1 MASFFSDLGKTFQS
15 AAKTIQKKT
24 AEGMEATR
32 RNSEL
37 RSLREEQKKLFATLG
52 ETYYASHGEGEA
64 REQLDLLVRRID
76 ELAERIEAVTAEI
89 DALNAKKRCPGCGAV
104 VNIDA
109 KFCPSCGA
117 KMPEAKR
124 KSRRMRRKRRGPST
138 APAAARSGR
147 ATRASAPCAASPLAP
162 RRQRAKTR
170 PSRKWRSTG
179 RKRVRKSPPP
189 KNRRRATKNSRKR
202 REKTPALAG
211 LSTPAALFLGGY
223 TYPSTRLIGRRSTVF
238 NFSGATRRGSPR

>member
-89 DALNAKKRCPGCGAV
+89 DALNDKKRCPGCGAV
-104 VNIDA
+104 VDLDA

-117 KMPEAKR
+117 KMPASKQPEPEEAPEAPRAEYCPGCGALRQGEARFCAVCGQPFASEEAK
-124 KSRRMRRKRRGPST
+124 SED
-138 APAAARSGR
+138 APKPEVEIHWPE
-147 ATRASAPCAASPLAP
+147 ASAEE
-162 RRQRAKTR
+162 
-170 PSRKWRSTG
+170 
-179 RKRVRKSPPP
+179 PPV
-189 KNRRRATKNSRKR
+189 
-202 REKTPALAG
+202 EEPAQDG
-211 LSTPAALFLGGY
+211 DEQP
-223 TYPSTRLIGRRSTVF
+223 
-238 NFSGATRRGSPR
+238 

>member
-89 DALNAKKRCPGCGAV
+89 DALNDKKRCPGCGAV
-104 VNIDA
+104 VDLDA

-117 KMPEAKR
+117 KMPASKQPEPEEA
-124 KSRRMRRKRRGPST
+124 PE
-138 APAAARSGR
+138 
-147 ATRASAPCAASPLAP
+147 AP
-162 RRQRAKTR
+162 RAEYCPGCGALRQGDARFCAVCGQ
-170 PSRKWRSTG
+170 PFAS
-179 RKRVRKSPPP
+179 
-189 KNRRRATKNSRKR
+189 
-202 REKTPALAG
+202 
-211 LSTPAALFLGGY
+211 
-223 TYPSTRLIGRRSTVF
+223 
-238 NFSGATRRGSPR
+238 

>member
-37 RSLREEQKKLFATLG
+37 RSLRDEQKKLFAALG
-52 ETYYASHGEGEA
+52 EAYYTSRDGEGG

-89 DALNAKKRCPGCGAV
+89 DALNDKKRCPGCGAV
-104 VNIDA
+104 VDLDA

-117 KMPEAKR
+117 KMPASKQPEPEEAPEAPRAEYCPGCGALRQGEARFCAVCGQPFASEEAK
-124 KSRRMRRKRRGPST
+124 SED
-138 APAAARSGR
+138 APKPEVEIHWPE
-147 ATRASAPCAASPLAP
+147 ASAEE
-162 RRQRAKTR
+162 
-170 PSRKWRSTG
+170 
-179 RKRVRKSPPP
+179 PPV
-189 KNRRRATKNSRKR
+189 
-202 REKTPALAG
+202 EEPAQDG
-211 LSTPAALFLGGY
+211 DEQP
-223 TYPSTRLIGRRSTVF
+223 
-238 NFSGATRRGSPR
+238 

>member
-89 DALNAKKRCPGCGAV
+89 DALNDKKRCPGCGAV
-104 VNIDA
+104 VSMDA

-117 KMPEAKR
+117 KMPESKPEEPEDTQ
-124 KSRRMRRKRRGPST
+124 K
-138 APAAARSGR
+138 
-147 ATRASAPCAASPLAP
+147 AP
-162 RRQRAKTR
+162 RAEYCPGCGALRQGEARFCAVCGQPFASEEAKSEDAPKPEVEIR
-170 PSRKWRSTG
+170 WPEAGAEEPS
-179 RKRVRKSPPP
+179 
-189 KNRRRATKNSRKR
+189 A
-202 REKTPALAG
+202 EEPAQ
-211 LSTPAALFLGGY
+211 SDEEQP
-223 TYPSTRLIGRRSTVF
+223 
-238 NFSGATRRGSPR
+238 

>member
-117 KMPEAKR
+117 KMPESKPEEPEDTQKAPRAEYCPGCGALRQGDARFCAVCGQPFGPAEAKGEDV
-124 KSRRMRRKRRGPST
+124 SRPEVEINW
-138 APAAARSGR
+138 PE
-147 ATRASAPCAASPLAP
+147 ASAEE
-162 RRQRAKTR
+162 
-170 PSRKWRSTG
+170 PS
-179 RKRVRKSPPP
+179 
-189 KNRRRATKNSRKR
+189 A
-202 REKTPALAG
+202 EEPAQ
-211 LSTPAALFLGGY
+211 SDEEQT
-223 TYPSTRLIGRRSTVF
+223 
-238 NFSGATRRGSPR
+238 

>member
-89 DALNAKKRCPGCGAV
+89 DALNDKKRCPGCGAV
-104 VNIDA
+104 VDLDA

-117 KMPEAKR
+117 KMPASKQPEPEEA
-124 KSRRMRRKRRGPST
+124 PE
-138 APAAARSGR
+138 APRAEYCPGCGALRQGEARFCAVCGQPFASEEVMSED
-147 ATRASAPCAASPLAP
+147 APKPEVEINWPEASAEE
-162 RRQRAKTR
+162 
-170 PSRKWRSTG
+170 PS
-179 RKRVRKSPPP
+179 
-189 KNRRRATKNSRKR
+189 A
-202 REKTPALAG
+202 EEPAQ
-211 LSTPAALFLGGY
+211 SDEEQP
-223 TYPSTRLIGRRSTVF
+223 
-238 NFSGATRRGSPR
+238 

>member
-89 DALNAKKRCPGCGAV
+89 DALNDKKRCPGCGAV
-104 VNIDA
+104 VDLDA

-117 KMPEAKR
+117 KMPASKQPEPEEA
-124 KSRRMRRKRRGPST
+124 PE
-138 APAAARSGR
+138 APRAEYCPGCGALRQGEARFCAVCGQPFASEEVMSED
-147 ATRASAPCAASPLAP
+147 APKPEVEIHWPEASAEE
-162 RRQRAKTR
+162 
-170 PSRKWRSTG
+170 
-179 RKRVRKSPPP
+179 PPV
-189 KNRRRATKNSRKR
+189 
-202 REKTPALAG
+202 EEPAQDG
-211 LSTPAALFLGGY
+211 DEQP
-223 TYPSTRLIGRRSTVF
+223 
-238 NFSGATRRGSPR
+238 

>member
-64 REQLDLLVRRID
+64 REQLDLLVRR
-76 ELAERIEAVTAEI
+76 TAEI

-117 KMPEAKR
+117 KMPEAKQEEPEDAQKAPR
-124 KSRRMRRKRRGPST
+124 AEYCPGCGALRQGDARFCAVCGQPFGPAEAKGED
-138 APAAARSGR
+138 APKPEVEINWPE
-147 ATRASAPCAASPLAP
+147 ASAEE
-162 RRQRAKTR
+162 
-170 PSRKWRSTG
+170 PS
-179 RKRVRKSPPP
+179 
-189 KNRRRATKNSRKR
+189 A
-202 REKTPALAG
+202 EEPAQ
-211 LSTPAALFLGGY
+211 SDEEQP
-223 TYPSTRLIGRRSTVF
+223 
-238 NFSGATRRGSPR
+238 

>member
-52 ETYYASHGEGEA
+52 ETYYASHGEGDA

-89 DALNAKKRCPGCGAV
+89 DALNDKKRCPGCGAV
-104 VNIDA
+104 VDLDA

-117 KMPEAKR
+117 KMPASKQPEPEEAPEAPRAEYCPGCGALRQGEARFCAVCGQPFASEEAK
-124 KSRRMRRKRRGPST
+124 SED
-138 APAAARSGR
+138 APKPEVEIHWPE
-147 ATRASAPCAASPLAP
+147 ASAEE
-162 RRQRAKTR
+162 
-170 PSRKWRSTG
+170 
-179 RKRVRKSPPP
+179 PPV
-189 KNRRRATKNSRKR
+189 
-202 REKTPALAG
+202 EEPAQDG
-211 LSTPAALFLGGY
+211 DEQP
-223 TYPSTRLIGRRSTVF
+223 
-238 NFSGATRRGSPR
+238 

>member
-117 KMPEAKR
+117 KMPEAEPEEAPEAPR
-124 KSRRMRRKRRGPST
+124 AEYCPGCGALRQGDARFCAVCGQPFGPAEAKGED
-138 APAAARSGR
+138 APKPEVEINWPE
-147 ATRASAPCAASPLAP
+147 ASAEE
-162 RRQRAKTR
+162 
-170 PSRKWRSTG
+170 PS
-179 RKRVRKSPPP
+179 
-189 KNRRRATKNSRKR
+189 A
-202 REKTPALAG
+202 EEPAQ
-211 LSTPAALFLGGY
+211 SDEEQP
-223 TYPSTRLIGRRSTVF
+223 
-238 NFSGATRRGSPR
+238 